1 MNKYSPQRKIPD
13 FHRKRLVHLLSCGVL
28 AVNLLVFAILLP
40 DVRAWTL
47 GVAAVTVAHAVLLLF
62 DRRKSE
68 WAWWC
73 MVFEAVVAVGILLGY
88 VLLFELYFYIAVL
101 GAQVVGSAALLAAFN
116 KK

>member
-13 FHRKRLVHLLSCGVL
+13 FHRKRLVHLLSCGCL
-28 AVNLLVFAILLP
+28 TVNLLVFAILLP

-73 MVFEAVVAVGILLGY
+73 MAFEAVVAVGILLGY

-101 GAQVVGSAALLAAFN
+101 GAQVLIAGVLWAVFH